1 MAVIGNAC
9 WTSTFSSVIHVGL
22 SQPTYHEPTCH
33 KMYTRVGL
41 RNGDGP
47 TERRASSLRQVR
59 QRGGGGLLR
68 GHPTP
73 PLSQASR
80 RQSGLG
86 TGTEGHESVAEAHDR
101 SGWESHGLRKTA
113 GNVAEAKGPQDV
125 SASVAVSKVSDCY
138 FRSPQNGHSSEL
150 VHGNGM
156 AKETRGFGNAE
167 DRCCQDSG
175 SADEHA
181 RYPADHRLPIGSSPR
196 PRMQ

>member
-1 MAVIGNAC
+1 
-9 WTSTFSSVIHVGL
+9 
-22 SQPTYHEPTCH
+22 
-33 KMYTRVGL
+33 
-41 RNGDGP
+41 
-47 TERRASSLRQVR
+47 RRASSLRQVR

-167 DRCCQDSG
+167 DRCCQ
-175 SADEHA
+175 
-181 RYPADHRLPIGSSPR
+181 
-196 PRMQ
+196 